1 MNNYKF
7 TSKHYSILIDK
18 LPIYVLPIYV
28 YITTFLIYNCVGTW
42 LDAKNQLIKYR
53 ENKLDIYEKN
63 QIRDEWTAVKY
74 GANINFLGRLFNSL
88 SWPVK
93 IVTNFI
99 PFMVLQFNKS
109 HSITN
114 KNKDKDKEN

>member
-1 MNNYKF
+1 
-7 TSKHYSILIDK
+7 
-18 LPIYVLPIYV
+18 
-28 YITTFLIYNCVGTW
+28 

-74 GANINFLGRLFNSL
+74 GANINFLGRIFNSL
-88 SWPVK
+88 CWPAK

-99 PFMVLQFNKS
+99 PFMVLQLNKS
-109 HSITN
+109 PSITN
-114 KNKDKDKEN
+114 KDKYDKYDKDDKDDKDDNDDKEN